1 MTGLTIRTPSIMG
14 RNVFDQIF
22 DHFFSDHHT
31 MIKRS
36 TDGYPLTDIYKDS
49 DDNQVIEMALA
60 GFTKND
66 ISITIQENK
75 ITIRHDGKVDDTV
88 GSSSNYDVE
97 VKTKPQRRIAKR
109 AFSKTFV
116 DYQNNCNLAES
127 IATFENGLL
136 RIIIPNNVADVP
148 IKIDIK

>member
-1 MTGLTIRTPSIMG
+1 MTGLTIRNPSIMG

-36 TDGYPLTDIYKDS
+36 TDGYPLTDIYKD
-49 DDNQVIEMALA
+49 DDDSQVIEMALA
-60 GFTKND
+60 GFTKKD

-75 ITIRHDGKVDDTV
+75 ITISYDGKVDDAFANLH
-88 GSSSNYDVE
+88 GE
-97 VKTKPQRRIAKR
+97 KFKKTQRRIAKR

-116 DYQNNCNLAES
+116 DYQNNCNFVKS
-127 IATFENGLL
+127 QATFKDGLL
-136 RIIIPNNVADVP
+136 RIVIPNNEEEVP
-148 IKIDIK
+148 ISIKIQ